1 VLFADYELRAHRLA
15 EGDQPI
21 TADILSELWGQL
33 LAEYY
38 GDVFDDEPLAGLTWA
53 RVPHFFA
60 SPYYVYQYATCFAS
74 AARLADEMLEGT
86 DASKAAAVDRY
97 LGLLK
102 AGASDYPLELLRRAG
117 VDLREADTVR
127 AVITRFD
134 ALVSRLETE
143 LASLGPR
150 L

>member
-38 GDVFDDEPLAGLTWA
+38 GDVFDDEPLARLTWA

-86 DASKAAAVDRY
+86 DASKAAAIDRY

-102 AGASDYPLELLRRAG
+102 AGASDYPMELLRRAG

-127 AVITRFD
+127 AVIARFD
-134 ALVSRLETE
+134 VLVSRLEAE
-143 LASLGPR
+143 LASLDPR